1 MSQECFVCTVIN
13 ALTNKSINGIMNKRF
28 VYSFA
33 QFPMYSLKRSSLFV
47 LGLIGSLLLAPQAV
61 FAAKATYSIATVGSA
76 ADVTTPT
83 TEGLALMG
91 GAVDVDSAFQFLV
104 NRSGGGDVVVL
115 CVGCNTAYNKY
126 INRLG
131 KVDSVETISFK
142 SRDASYDPLV
152 VSKIRNAEA
161 LFIAGGD
168 QTNYM
173 NFWKDTPVEDAI
185 NSLVARQV
193 PIGGTSAG
201 LAILGE
207 YVFTAANGTITS
219 PTALANPYDPLVVLD
234 RNFLA
239 LPRMNS
245 LITDSHFVAR
255 DRMGRLMTFLARI
268 SQDGWTTAPRAI
280 GVDEGGA
287 VLIDEHGTASFV
299 GTGTAYFLKT
309 PATPAV
315 CTAGTPLTYTGV
327 SAYKIQSGA
336 GVFHLDTWTGEQGV
350 SYTLS
355 AQNGVLSSTQS
366 GGAIY

>member
-1 MSQECFVCTVIN
+1 MSTRE
-13 ALTNKSINGIMNKRF
+13 
-28 VYSFA
+28 
-33 QFPMYSLKRSSLFV
+33 RSVLFM
-47 LGLIGSLLLAPQAV
+47 LGLIGGIALAPQTV
-61 FAAKATYSIATVGSA
+61 LAAKSTYSIAAVGSS
-76 ADVTTPT
+76 ADVTTTT

-142 SRDASYDPLV
+142 SRDASFDPLV
-152 VSKIRNAEA
+152 ISKIRNAEA

-185 NSLVARQV
+185 NSLVARHV

-207 YVFTAANGTITS
+207 YVFTAANGTVTS

-245 LITDSHFVAR
+245 IITDSHFVAR

-268 SQDGWTTAPRAI
+268 AQDGWATTPRAI

-287 VLIDEHGTASFV
+287 VLIDENGDASFV
-299 GTGTAYFLKT
+299 GTGAAYFLET
-309 PATPAV
+309 PGTPQV
-315 CTAGTPLTYTGV
+315 CTVGVPLTYSGV
-327 SAYKIQSGA
+327 SVYKIQSGA
-336 GVFHLDTWTGEQGV
+336 GIFHMGTWTGAQGV
-350 SYTLS
+350 SYSLS
-355 AQNGVLSSTQS
+355 AQNGVVSSTQV